1 MGTAISYKVNDT
13 TTQDFYVLKD
23 NGATL
28 TLISKDSVVSSVWDA
43 SGNNANGPRTATQA
57 LEDVTNDWINVV
69 TNTYNGSTGIGT
81 RARIITE
88 AEERIVGCTNV
99 AVSCSTWLTGSVD
112 QWTAT
117 FNPTFSDSIW
127 YIYDSNTRR
136 LSTRRIDDSIGV
148 HAIIDINK

>member
-1 MGTAISYKVNDT
+1 MA
-13 TTQDFYVLKD
+13 
-23 NGATL
+23 A
-28 TLISKDSVVSSVWDA
+28 
-43 SGNNANGPRTATQA
+43 
-57 LEDVTNDWINVV
+57 
-69 TNTYNGSTGIGT
+69 
-81 RARIITE
+81 
-88 AEERIVGCTNV
+88 
-99 AVSCSTWLTGSVD
+99 SCSTWLTGSVD